1 MLAKKFLSLLLAAGL
16 AFGFSLNAGAVAV
29 VNQDVLKIFNFEN
42 EKELEKSFT
51 IVSCVK
57 VMNGYFKDLGFL
69 FKLNSKVV
77 NLCKD
82 FSNYYNMLCASA
94 NKNEKFTDFEQRDA
108 IITEVTKV
116 ITEDTQF
123 TEQLNRIING
133 KTKHESLQCIN
144 KTDKG
149 NRIRKRWTGVHD

>member
-1 MLAKKFLSLLLAAGL
+1 MLIKKFLSLLLAAGL
-16 AFGFSLNAGAVAV
+16 AFGFSLNAGAVVV
-29 VNQDVLKIFNFEN
+29 VNQEVLKIFNFEN
-42 EKELEKSFT
+42 EKELKESFT
-51 IVSCVK
+51 IEGCVK
-57 VMNGYFKDLGFL
+57 VMNDYFKDLKFL
-69 FKLNSKVV
+69 FKLNSKVL
-77 NLCKD
+77 NLCEH

-133 KTKHESLQCIN
+133 KTKHGSIIGISSN
-144 KTDKG
+144 
-149 NRIRKRWTGVHD
+149 IRRNGGRSYG